1 MGTVTGG
8 VTLVEHQVA
17 GAPEVHRPA
26 LEAAAMAHTGHV
38 VALTAGGVEL
48 ARAVVGSPSAPAG
61 PPAWR
66 LEFSPRAS
74 RRMVL
79 LDRDGTL
86 IEDRHYLADPQ
97 GVRLLPGAL
106 EGLRALSAAGIRAAV
121 LTNQSGVARGRITP
135 AQLAAVHDRLS
146 ALLGAGG
153 VSLAGIFS
161 CLHAPDA
168 GCACRKPAEGLAR
181 QAADALG
188 FALPEAVV
196 VGDKASDLEL
206 GHRLGVPA
214 ILVRTGEGPATLQS
228 GVVSA
233 DYLVDDLTGV
243 ARLLTHPA
251 GLPVPARVHAG

>member
-1 MGTVTGG
+1 MGTEAGG
-8 VTLVEHQVA
+8 VTLVEHQMA
-17 GAPEVHRPA
+17 GAPELHRPA
-26 LEAAAMAHTGHV
+26 LEAAAQAHPGLV
-38 VALTAGGVEL
+38 VALTSGGVEM
-48 ARAVVGSPSAPAG
+48 ARAVAGSPPVPSG

-66 LEFSPRAS
+66 LEFVPRAC

-97 GVRLLPGAL
+97 GVTLLPGAM
-106 EGLRALSAAGIRAAV
+106 EGLRTMSAAGIRAVV
-121 LTNQSGVARGRITP
+121 LTNQSGVARGWITP
-135 AQLAAVHDRLS
+135 AQLAAVHHRLT
-146 ALLGAGG
+146 ALLEAGG
-153 VSLAGIFS
+153 VRLAGIFS
-161 CLHAPDA
+161 CPHGPDA

-214 ILVRTGEGPATLQS
+214 ILVRTGEGLATLQS
-228 GVVSA
+228 GAAAA
-233 DYLVDDLTGV
+233 DYLVDDLAGV

-251 GLPVPARVHAG
+251 GLPVPARVHTG